1 MRSKP
6 VCGHNEVSSC
16 DGEEM
21 KELVLGGVRSGKSR
35 YAEQRAHASGLHVV
49 YIATAIAGDDAEL
62 QERIRRHRS
71 YRPADWMT
79 VEEPVALGAA
89 LRAHARAGQCVLVE
103 CLTLW
108 LAYLLTSGS
117 GDRLEPERSSL
128 LRAVGEIP
136 GDVILVSN
144 ETGLGVIPPG
154 ALSRRFLDASGEL
167 HQSLAAACD
176 RVTLVVAGLPQKLKE
191 VCA

>member
-1 MRSKP
+1 
-6 VCGHNEVSSC
+6 
-16 DGEEM
+16 M

-35 YAEQRAHASGLHVV
+35 YAEQEARASGLRVV
-49 YIATAIAGDDAEL
+49 YIATAIAEGDSEL

-89 LRAHARAGQCVLVE
+89 LRAHAGAQCCLLIE

-108 LAYLLTSGS
+108 VAHMLTSGTD
-117 GDRLEPERSSL
+117 DRLESERSSL

-136 GDVILVSN
+136 GRLILVSN
-144 ETGLGVIPPG
+144 ETGLGIMPAG
-154 ALSRRFLDASGEL
+154 ELSRRFLDVSGEL
-167 HQSLAAACD
+167 HQSLAALCD
-176 RVTLVVAGLPQKLKE
+176 RVTLVVAGLPQRLKE
-191 VCA
+191 ASLTSSPP